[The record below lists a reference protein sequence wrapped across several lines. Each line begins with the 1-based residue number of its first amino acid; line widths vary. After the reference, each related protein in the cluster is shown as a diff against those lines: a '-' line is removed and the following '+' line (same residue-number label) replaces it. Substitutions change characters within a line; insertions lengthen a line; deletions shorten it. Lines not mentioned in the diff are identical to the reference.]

1 MTIEHLRFAPD
12 ILRRL
17 GEELVPHPDQGI
29 IELVRNAYDA
39 DALTCRVDLLN
50 TETKGGSIIV
60 TDDGVGMDLQS
71 IQNGWLVLG
80 KSGKA
85 ERRRTKKGRLPVGD
99 KGLGRLAALRLGD
112 AAVLRSRPANERGVE
127 YLLTIDWSRF
137 DRVAVIDDVPLEVR
151 RQSTTRI
158 HGTEIEIRNL
168 AVALGRREV
177 QRLARALVLL
187 ANPFDRKTGFR
198 PKLVAPAFTQFERL
212 VRRAY
217 FDAAEYHLA
226 ATVTKGKVTAE
237 VRDWRNRVIW
247 KGDHRTVART
257 NTTYNTPAATFE
269 LWTFILDA
277 KSFASREAT
286 LTEVKTWLTA
296 VGGVHL
302 YHRGLRVHPY
312 GDKGHDW
319 LDMNLA
325 RVRSPELRPG
335 TNTSIGRV
343 VVPDPDDRLLEKT
356 DRTGFVEN
364 EEFQDLRR
372 FAIDALD
379 WMARERLRARESEKD
394 AQRSATPKGI
404 TKARQSLQRALA
416 ELPASSRS
424 VVEKAVERV
433 ERAREREASFL
444 REEVE
449 LYRTLSTVGTSTA
462 VFAHESGKPIT
473 NIEQMANVIR
483 DRAREALGDEYDAL
497 LARPV
502 DIVVKSAQS
511 LKTFADLPIKLLDRK
526 KRRVGP
532 VNVNQ
537 VVNETLLLFAPFL
550 EDAKIVPTANLV
562 DTDPIIHGTEATVQ
576 AIVANL
582 VTNVINAFTKK
593 GARVRDRQLLVAT
606 EISRDRLAL
615 RVMDNGPGITDIS
628 IDDIWLPGQTTVPG
642 GTGLGL
648 SIVRDAAADLGGKAR
663 AIARGELGGAEFV
676 IEFPLSSPTS

>member
-39 DALTCRVDLLN
+39 DALTCRIELHD
-50 TETKGGSIIV
+50 TDAKGGSILV
-60 TDDGVGMDLQS
+60 TDDGSGMDLQS

-80 KSGKA
+80 KSGKS

-99 KGLGRLAALRLGD
+99 KGLGRLAALRLGN
-112 AAVLRSRPANERGVE
+112 AAVLRSRPAHERGVE

-137 DRVAVIDDVPLEVR
+137 DDAAVVEEVPLEVR
-151 RQSTTRI
+151 RQSTTRS

-168 AVALGRREV
+168 DVALGRREV

-187 ANPFDRKTGFR
+187 ADPFDRKAGFR

-217 FDAAEYHLA
+217 FDAAEYHLV
-226 ATVTKGKVTAE
+226 ATLTDGKIKAE

-247 KGDHRTVART
+247 KADHRAVART
-257 NTTYNTPAATFE
+257 NTTYKTPSASFD

-277 KSFASREAT
+277 KSFASRDAT
-286 LTEVKTWLTA
+286 LTEVKAWLTA

-319 LDMNLA
+319 LDMNLS

-335 TNTSIGRV
+335 TNTSIGRMV
-343 VVPDPDDRLLEKT
+343 VLDPDDRLLEKT
-356 DRTGFVEN
+356 DRSGFVEN

-379 WMARERLRARESEKD
+379 WMARERLRAREAEKQ
-394 AQRSATPKGI
+394 AQRSVTPKVV
-404 TKARQSLQRALA
+404 TQARQSLDRAIA
-416 ELPASSRS
+416 ELPASSRV
-424 VVEKAVERV
+424 VVEKAVQRV

-449 LYRTLSTVGTSTA
+449 LYRTLSTVGTSAA
-462 VFAHESGKPIT
+462 VFAHESGKPVT
-473 NIEQMANVIR
+473 NIQQMATVIR
-483 DRAREALGDEYDAL
+483 DRAREALGESYDDI

-502 DIVVKSAQS
+502 DIVIKSAQS
-511 LKTFADLPIKLLDRK
+511 LKTFADLPIKLLERK

-532 VNVNQ
+532 VNVNH

-550 EDAKIVPTANLV
+550 ADAKIVPVANLV
-562 DTDPIIHGTEATVQ
+562 DTDPIIHGTEATIQ

-593 GARVRDRQLLVAT
+593 GARVKARQLLVTT
-606 EISRDRLAL
+606 EISRERLML
-615 RVMDNGPGITDIS
+615 RVMDNGPGITDIA

-648 SIVRDAAADLGGKAR
+648 SIVRDAAAGLGGQAR

-676 IEFPLSSPTS
+676 IEFPLSSPAS

>member
-1 MTIEHLRFAPD
+1 MTAAAWTCNPSRMGGSSWGNPERP
-12 ILRRL
+12 R
-17 GEELVPHPDQGI
+17 G
-29 IELVRNAYDA
+29 DA
-39 DALTCRVDLLN
+39 QR
-50 TETKGGSIIV
+50 KGGF
-60 TDDGVGMDLQS
+60 
-71 IQNGWLVLG
+71 
-80 KSGKA
+80 
-85 ERRRTKKGRLPVGD
+85 
-99 KGLGRLAALRLGD
+99 RLATKAWGVWPRYD
-112 AAVLRSRPANERGVE
+112 SRPANERGSE
-127 YLLTIDWSRF
+127 YSLTIDWSRF
-137 DRVAVIDDVPLEVR
+137 DRAAVIDEVPLELR
-151 RQSTTRI
+151 RQTTNRT
-158 HGTEIEIRNL
+158 HGTDIEIRNL
-168 AVALGRREV
+168 NVALGRREV

-187 ANPFDRKTGFR
+187 ANPFDKKAGFR
-198 PKLVAPAFTQFERL
+198 PKLVAPTFTQFERL

-217 FDAAEYHLA
+217 FDTAEYHLA
-226 ATVTKGKVTAE
+226 ATLSDGMVKAE

-247 KGDHRTVART
+247 KGDHQTVART
-257 NTTYNTPAATFE
+257 STRYIAPAASFD
-269 LWTFILDA
+269 LWSFILDS
-277 KSFASREAT
+277 KKFSSREAT
-286 LTEVKTWLTA
+286 LTEVKNWLAA

-343 VVPDPDDRLLEKT
+343 IVPDPEDRLLEKT

-379 WMARERLRARESEKD
+379 WMARERLRAREAEKE
-394 AQRSATPKGI
+394 AQRTATPKVI
-404 TKARQSLQRALA
+404 TQARQSLERTLA
-416 ELPASSRS
+416 NLPKSSR
-424 VVEKAVERV
+424 VAVEKAVQRV

-449 LYRTLSTVGTSTA
+449 LYRTLSTVGTSAA

-473 NIEQMANVIR
+473 NIEQMARVIG
-483 DRAREALGDEYDAL
+483 DKGREALGASYDAL

-502 DIVVKSAQS
+502 DIIVKSAQS
-511 LKTFADLPIKLLDRK
+511 LKTFTDLPINLLDRK

-532 VNVNQ
+532 VNVNN
-537 VVNETLLLFAPFL
+537 VVTETVQLFTPFL
-550 EDAKIVPTANLV
+550 ADAKITPTLNLV
-562 DTDPIIHGTEATVQ
+562 DTDPIVHGTEATVQ

-593 GARVRDRQLLVAT
+593 GTRVKDRQLLITT
-606 EISRDRLAL
+606 EITRDRLIL

-628 IDDIWLPGQTTVPG
+628 MDDIWLPGQTTITG

-648 SIVRDAAADLGGKAR
+648 TIVRDATTDLGGKVR

-676 IEFPLSSPTS
+676 TELPLSSVPS